1 MQPSTIA
8 LIGAGVAV
16 VGTLGGVIIGQTMT
30 RDAQHKQWR
39 RDNVRQECR
48 ELLGQLSVSLFAL
61 IDWTRSLRLPRQSG
75 EENGQHAAAA
85 QQYNSSVLDLHRSLG
100 SCLLIASEIK
110 NAQIKKRWADAL
122 SDYLFDYDEKKL
134 NSAYESLVDDIVK
147 IGLKS

>member
-1 MQPSTIA
+1 MQPSTVA

-61 IDWTRSLRLPRQSG
+61 IDWTRSLRHG
-75 EENGQHAAAA
+75 EIKDQRAAAS
-85 QQYNSSVLDLHRSLG
+85 QQYDTSVIDLHRKLG
-100 SCLLIASEIK
+100 SCLLIANEIK
-110 NAQIKKRWADAL
+110 NTQIKKRWKDATD
-122 SDYLFDYDEKKL
+122 DYLFDYDDKKL
-134 NSAYESLVDDIVK
+134 DSAYESMVDDIVK